1 MSSTWR
7 LAFVKAISF
16 IILIGFDVVHGHAD
30 DAPEAS
36 GSVRDAAEGPV
47 PWTSREIYDDPDNFQ
62 FVIVTD
68 RTGSHRDGVFP
79 MAMDK
84 TNLLMPE
91 FVVSVGD
98 LIEGIIPDLGEVR
111 AQWDEFEGFVDR
123 LKVPFF
129 YLPGNHDIWSSDS
142 KQEWNRR
149 FGRTYYHRIYRNVL
163 FLHLNTEEEGRPKV
177 GQAQVAY
184 FREVLARHKKV
195 RWTLVFMHRPLWDFE
210 ENNPP
215 YSSDWFDLEEALQG
229 RPYTVFAGHY
239 HHYMKYKRRDQRYI
253 LLATTG
259 GGSGLRGPIYGEF
272 DHVVW
277 VTMTNDGPLL
287 ANLQLDGILSEDV
300 LTEESDAI
308 IAPFRD
314 HDPVGILPIIL
325 EREDFQGGT
334 TELVVTNRSDAPMTF
349 AGQFEIGPFL
359 PDPAQISITVPAGEE
374 RRFPLVLDRIGD
386 YSAVPTAQFFRYK
399 ANFHPTKYKPFAK
412 EGSVQAAVLRKYP
425 IPESMLPPEV
435 DGLLNDWAQLP
446 IEVREPA
453 MVTVTPE
460 TWTGPDDAHFSFGVQ
475 SDSSGNLYLAFEV
488 KDDVVVVTPGKSPFS
503 QEGIEIRLD
512 ARRDPDRSLNRGHR
526 DRDYEDYL
534 VIAFSPKVDETGTTV
549 ADKGKLPP
557 GILIE
562 TQITANGYAAE
573 IMIPHSILETYNGGD
588 WRAVRLNVALND
600 EDIPPH
606 GGPRAQLWWRPRWRS
621 KENYPGSGTFMRH

>member
-1 MSSTWR
+1 MDLKVRNTFPGTFAFLLLFLLKVTYVHPEHTDDR
-7 LAFVKAISF
+7 LTT
-16 IILIGFDVVHGHAD
+16 VH
-30 DAPEAS
+30 DAVGE
-36 GSVRDAAEGPV
+36 PV
-47 PWTSREIYDDPDNFQ
+47 PWTDRPVYNDPENFQ
-62 FVIVTD
+62 FAIVTD
-68 RTGSHRDGVFP
+68 RTGSHREGVFP

-98 LIEGIIPDLGEVR
+98 LIEGIIPDLGEIR

-129 YLPGNHDIWSSDS
+129 YLPGNHDIWSEDS

-163 FLHLNTEEEGRPKV
+163 FLHVNSEEEGRPKV

-184 FREVLARHKKV
+184 FRDVLGRHRKV

-215 YSSDWFDLEEALQG
+215 YSSDWLDLEEALQG

-239 HHYMKYKRRDQRYI
+239 HHYMKYNRRDQRYI

-287 ANLQLDGILSEDV
+287 ANLQLDGILPEDV
-300 LTEESDAI
+300 LTEESDAT
-308 IAPFRD
+308 IAPLRD
-314 HDPVGILPIIL
+314 HDPVGILPIFL
-325 EREDFQGGT
+325 EMEDFQGGT

-359 PDPAQISITVPAGEE
+359 PDPAQISVTVPAGEE

-386 YSAVPTAQFFRYK
+386 DSAVPTTQFFRYK
-399 ANFHPTKYKPFAK
+399 ANFHPTEYKPFAK
-412 EGSVQAAVLRKYP
+412 EGSVQAAVLRTYP
-425 IPESMLPPEV
+425 IPESKQPLEV
-435 DGLLNDWAQLP
+435 DGLLNDWVQLP

-512 ARRDPDRSLNRGHR
+512 ARRDPDGSLNRGHR

-534 VIAFSPKVDETGTTV
+534 VIAFSPQVDESGTTV
-549 ADKGKLPP
+549 ANSNKLPA

-562 TQITANGYAAE
+562 TQTTSTGYTAEVLVPSDALE
-573 IMIPHSILETYNGGD
+573 IYSGEG
-588 WRAVRLNVALND
+588 WRAIRLNVALND
-600 EDIPPH
+600 EDIAPQ

-621 KENYPGSGTFMRH
+621 KENYPGSGTFMRQ